1 MRDARHAGKRHDQA
15 RGNERVSKA
24 IEEFRSF
31 ASTLAAQNI
40 EHVNLPIALYEERW
54 LQLNEVQSAFECP
67 HSQQLHLRSSLRD
80 FSAVRKLTAA
90 MVRSTTMARQSDSDS
105 LCDLFCRPQR

>member
-67 HSQQLHLRSSLRD
+67 HSQQLHHRSSLRGLFRSPQTHWRD
-80 FSAVRKLTAA
+80 GSFDNDGAA
-90 MVRSTTMARQSDSDS
+90 I
-105 LCDLFCRPQR
+105 